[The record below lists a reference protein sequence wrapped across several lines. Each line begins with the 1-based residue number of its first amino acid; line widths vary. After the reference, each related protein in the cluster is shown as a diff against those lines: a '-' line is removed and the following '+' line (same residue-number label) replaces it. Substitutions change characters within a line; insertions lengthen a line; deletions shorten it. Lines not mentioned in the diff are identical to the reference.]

1 MNNVK
6 SIKVTVGFSTGID
19 GNVNQERRHSTSK
32 TLLIFSDPNELQVKA
47 HAKRIADGMLAT
59 AQLQHGYITNYE
71 DFRYVVSEIIYQDG
85 GTLVG

>member
-1 MNNVK
+1 MKNNK
-6 SIKVTVGFSTGID
+6 SIKVTIGFSTGVGED
-19 GNVNQERRHSTSK
+19 ANRERRHNVSK

-71 DFRYVVSEIIYQDG
+71 DFRYIVSEIIYQDG